1 MSIESVAKEMNQDLK
16 SKSKMKIGEKIK
28 HPDGR
33 TVLVKSGYFLDP
45 TYGRVS
51 NFWYWNEVLE
61 NGSLGPD
68 ESGYGW

>member
-1 MSIESVAKEMNQDLK
+1 MTLSKIAQEMNQELA
-16 SKSKMKIGEKIK
+16 SKSSMKIGENIL

-33 TVLVKSGYFLDP
+33 TVRVKSGTFLSG
-45 TYGRVS
+45 GRVS
-51 NFWYWNEVLE
+51 NFWTWNEVKS